1 MIKLELNRNEDT
13 VKINA
18 GGDIET
24 IAGELTYGIKLVR
37 DHVRQ
42 CAGKQALDEFDR
54 ITVRGILLALEVC
67 DPDKQTPAEIAALK
81 LVNKVIIK

>member
-1 MIKLELNRNEDT
+1 MIKIELNRNEDT
-13 VKINA
+13 VRINA

-42 CAGKQALDEFDR
+42 CAGKQALEVFDR
-54 ITVRGILLALEVC
+54 VAVRGILLALEIV
-67 DPDKQTPAEIAALK
+67 DPDKQTPVEVAALE
-81 LVNKVIIK
+81 LVKKAE